1 MKIVGSNF
9 SPVSSFSSNFLNE
22 WIAAFNAAD
31 SINIAVGYASNDSLL
46 YLKRLLEQNGTKQLR
61 LCIGMAYF
69 EGIYQSQFS
78 AAKEL
83 NSYLIANKLGEIRF
97 VNQFPFHGK
106 VQLFSEGTEIQKG
119 FIGSSNLSN
128 IVPPSS
134 TMNRGNYEVDVL
146 VDNPTNL
153 LEISEFFDLLWNQ
166 GSVSLIDVNN
176 LKVRANPNDLMTS
189 IFDVEEVSD
198 SKLKSIWQASLAD
211 SFEIPVKIAPQSN
224 LNAYFGEGR
233 RNKQGF
239 SKPRHWYEVEIIV
252 DQYVQ
257 KSAKH
262 YPVNM
267 EFIAYTDDG
276 YKFVLK
282 TSGDY
287 GKNLR
292 SRDDLTVLGRWLKG
306 RMENAG
312 ALESGNPVTDEV
324 LRKYGRS
331 TIKLIRTSVEE
342 TDDQTGARMH
352 VWILDFGAEE

>member
-9 SPVSSFSSNFLNE
+9 SPVSSFTGNFLDE
-22 WIAAFNAAD
+22 WIASFNVAD

-46 YLKRLLEQNGTKQLR
+46 YLKRLLEQNTTKKLQ

-69 EGIYQSQFS
+69 EGLYQSQFS
-78 AAKEL
+78 AVKEL
-83 NSYLIANKLGEIRF
+83 NSYLVNNNLGEIR
-97 VNQFPFHGK
+97 VANQFPFHGK
-106 VQLFSEGTEIQKG
+106 VQLFSDGTEIQKG

-134 TMNRGNYEVDVL
+134 TLNRGNYEVDV
-146 VDNPTNL
+146 VVEDPTNL
-153 LEISEFFDLLWNQ
+153 LEISEFYELLWNQ
-166 GSVSLIDVNN
+166 GSISLNDVNN
-176 LKVRANPNDLMTS
+176 LKVRPNTNDLMTS

-198 SKLKSIWQASLAD
+198 AKLKSVWQAALAD
-211 SFEIPVKIAPQSN
+211 SFEIPVKTAPQSN

-252 DQYVQ
+252 DQNVQ

-267 EFIAYTDDG
+267 EFMAYTDDG

-306 RMENAG
+306 RMENSG

-324 LRKYGRS
+324 LEKYGRA
-331 TIKLIRTSVEE
+331 TIKLTRTSIEE
-342 TDDQTGARMH
+342 TDDQTGARMQ
-352 VWILDFGAEE
+352 VWIIDFGADE